1 MMKKTMLIWCALLMF
16 VSAGAVSAQT
26 FYPQCETLQ
35 GEGAPDA
42 AAKKSLDALKSSDP
56 KVREQAIKQLSGAC
70 DKRVTE
76 SLVAMLGENDPAVRM
91 AVVETLGRLG
101 DRAAIDPM
109 IDALY
114 KEQDWKVKDVYAAAL
129 ASFQIYRASYALL
142 NTIANPQSQ
151 KVNDEVEL
159 QTRCH
164 AVLLVNQLR
173 DVQFSRKAVNFML
186 IFLSYPEPPLRKIVE
201 ETMYAL
207 RDTRNGKHELTG
219 ILKQSHYPEFQILAA
234 NWIGRLGI
242 EDARFLLEQMTAP
255 DAKDVNPRVQKAAK
269 DALAALDKK
278 QAASQ

>member
-1 MMKKTMLIWCALLMF
+1 MMKMRLLIWCALLMF
-16 VSAGAVSAQT
+16 ASAGAASAQT
-26 FYPQCETLQ
+26 FYPQCEALQ

-42 AAKKSLDALKSSDP
+42 AMKKNLDALKGSDP
-56 KVREQAIKQLSGAC
+56 KAREQAIKQLSGTC

-76 SLVAMLGENDPAVRM
+76 SLVALLGEKDPAVRM
-91 AVVETLGRLG
+91 AVIETLGRLG

-109 IDALY
+109 IEALY
-114 KEQDWKVKDVYAAAL
+114 QEPDWKVKDVYASAL
-129 ASFQIYRASYALL
+129 ASFQIYRASYAVL

-151 KVNDEVEL
+151 KVTDEVEL
-159 QTRCH
+159 RTRCH

-173 DVQFSRKAVNFML
+173 DVQFSRKAVSFML
-186 IFLSYPEPPLRKIVE
+186 IFVAYPEEPLRRIAE

-219 ILKQSHYPEFQILAA
+219 ILKQSHYAEFQILAA

-242 EDARFLLEQMTAP
+242 EDARFLLEQMTATE
-255 DAKDVNPRVQKAAK
+255 AKGLNPRVQKAAK